1 MQDRHGVF
9 AQARAGPAFWQNEE
23 LRKSGAGRLCREF
36 AAAAFAAQAASLLQ
50 AAAQVGGS
58 SSKTYFLSVSCEVCN
73 LARFGVGT
81 TCGIS
86 IFRHAAFMMF
96 VDRGHR

>member
-1 MQDRHGVF
+1 M
-9 AQARAGPAFWQNEE
+9 
-23 LRKSGAGRLCREF
+23 RKSGADRLCREF

-50 AAAQVGGS
+50 AAARTGGS
-58 SSKTYFLSVSCEVCN
+58 SSKTYTHSVSCEVCN